1 MIDST
6 RTTRIA
12 RLGWLLIPVAWLLAA
27 LISSARGG
35 MMIENGRARPMP
47 WSEIFGGQL
56 YDLFWWMILGPAIV
70 FAVRRVSFS
79 RFATL
84 TRVLLYCLIGVATV
98 TAFWVLRSTVH
109 LPGDPFRMHLNWR
122 GLSSTLPSSASMYI
136 MVLGGALVAVAF
148 KRAAQRER
156 EAAEL
161 NLRASRLETQLVEA
175 QLGVLRAQLHP
186 HFLFNALHAVS
197 TLVDW
202 RPKEAR
208 RMLVRLSELL
218 RMALELSEEK
228 EITLAREIE
237 WLERYLELQQ
247 IRFGDRLTFDLK
259 ADPETISAT
268 LPPLILQPLVE
279 NALEHGVEKRTEGG
293 HVEIFAERDGKWLRV
308 RVRDNGPG
316 LGLALASRE
325 AGVGLRN
332 IRERLKTLYGDQQQ
346 LVVRNQDDEGTEA
359 LVELPFHSAV
369 ISSPTITD
377 KTA

>member
-1 MIDST
+1 MTESPGT
-6 RTTRIA
+6 NRLA
-12 RLGWLLIPVAWLLAA
+12 RLGWVLIPVAWLVAA

-35 MMIENGRARPMP
+35 MLIENGRARPMP
-47 WSEIFGGQL
+47 WSEIFSGQL

-70 FAVRRVSFS
+70 WMVRRVSFS
-79 RFATL
+79 RLTTL
-84 TRVLLYCLIGVATV
+84 SRVVLYCLMGAGAV
-98 TAFWVLRSTVH
+98 TAFWVLRSEIR

-122 GLSSTLPSSASMYI
+122 GLSSTVPSSASMYI

-148 KRAAQRER
+148 HRAAQRER
-156 EAAEL
+156 EAVEL
-161 NLRASRLETQLVEA
+161 KLRASRLETQLVEA

-228 EITLAREIE
+228 EITLARETE

-247 IRFGDRLTFDLK
+247 IRFGERLTFDLK
-259 ADPETISAT
+259 ADPETVSAT
-268 LPPLILQPLVE
+268 LPPLILQPIVE
-279 NALEHGVEKRTEGG
+279 NALEHGVERRTDGG

-316 LGLALASRE
+316 LGPALAARE
-325 AGVGLRN
+325 GGVGLRN
-332 IRERLKTLYGDQQQ
+332 VRERLKTLYGHDQQ
-346 LVVRNQDDEGTEA
+346 LVVRNHDAEGVEA
-359 LVELPFHSAV
+359 LVELPFHSALEL
-369 ISSPTITD
+369 SPSVTD

>member
-1 MIDST
+1 M
-6 RTTRIA
+6 A
-12 RLGWLLIPVAWLLAA
+12 RLGWFLIPVAWLLAA
-27 LISSARGG
+27 LVSSARGG

-47 WSEIFGGQL
+47 WGEIFTGQL

-70 FAVRRVSFS
+70 LLVRRVSFS
-79 RFATL
+79 RLTTL
-84 TRVLLYCLIGVATV
+84 TRSLLYCLIGIGAVA
-98 TAFWVLRSTVH
+98 AFWILRSIIH
-109 LPGDPFRMHLNWR
+109 LPGDPFRMHLNWG
-122 GLSSTLPSSASMYI
+122 GLSSTVPSSASMYI
-136 MVLGGALVAVAF
+136 MVLGGALVTVAF
-148 KRAAQRER
+148 RRTAQRER

-161 NLRASRLETQLVEA
+161 TLRASRLETQLVEA

-218 RMALELSEEK
+218 RIALELSEEK

-247 IRFGDRLTFDLK
+247 IRFGERLTFDLK

-325 AGVGLRN
+325 GGVGLRN
-332 IRERLKTLYGDQQQ
+332 VRERLKTLYGDQQQ
-346 LVVRNQDDEGTEA
+346 LVVRNHDGEGAEA

-369 ISSPTITD
+369 VARHPIAD